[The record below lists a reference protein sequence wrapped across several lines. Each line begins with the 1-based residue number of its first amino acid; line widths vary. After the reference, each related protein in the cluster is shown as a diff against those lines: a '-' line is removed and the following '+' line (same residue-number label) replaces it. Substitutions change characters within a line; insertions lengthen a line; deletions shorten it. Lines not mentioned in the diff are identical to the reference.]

1 MIFNSFHFIILF
13 PLLFLLYYVIPARY
27 AKARNWYLLIVSY
40 ALYIKWKPAF
50 ALVLLGVSL
59 VTFWGGAIS

>member
-13 PLLFLLYYVIPARY
+13 PLLFLLYYVIPAKY
-27 AKARNWYLLIVSY
+27 SKARNWYLLIVSY